1 MNQDQMNKINLN
13 ILKNNNILILNE
25 DELTKSFG
33 IQYIDLFA
41 LADVISGKT
50 GYSIVSEIIVNNLNF
65 LYTERGKFREQ
76 EILMKALEENSNS
89 KKINIEEIYK
99 LNPILFEKA
108 NNLLKN
114 QKKLNSVEDGAKK
127 ISKILLD
134 EI

>member
-1 MNQDQMNKINLN
+1 
-13 ILKNNNILILNE
+13 
-25 DELTKSFG
+25 
-33 IQYIDLFA
+33 
-41 LADVISGKT
+41 
-50 GYSIVSEIIVNNLNF
+50 
-65 LYTERGKFREQ
+65 
-76 EILMKALEENSNS
+76 MKALEENSNS

-99 LNPILFEKA
+99 LKPILFEKA